1 MVNELVVTLND
12 MYLGGRGHDDLP
24 RRAAGE
30 PLLAVH
36 AEVHRELEDAVRR
49 FGEPPMD
56 LDGPGAL
63 AELRVSQAHRGEAV
77 AIAPVGFDNVD
88 RISLPAATTSPQTL
102 ERLAG
107 DVGRKIANRL
117 QELLLPRE
125 QGLDRI
131 RTEGPRRLYVDPNL
145 RNPKLYQGVFRR
157 LVDSNLVSFQLD
169 CECSV
174 GLFFVH
180 KKNGDLRMILDGRYS
195 SLRFGEADKVELASG
210 GAFSQIAVDGDDPI
224 AVAGVDIADA
234 FYNILLPPWL
244 QKYFGLPPVR
254 AGDFNLSHV
263 GEGIPVHPSQKV
275 VPCLRCPPMGWSVS
289 LWICQTLNEHI
300 SSLVPGV
307 STHNLFVDRRPA
319 PSLSDDFIHTEY
331 VDNFVSLSRSVER
344 AGDIARAV
352 GRELNRVG
360 LPTHEVEE
368 GVGGQTL
375 GWEFGSSD
383 AVIGLNPRLRW
394 RLRLG
399 IQEILRQDRCTG
411 DTLWRVIS
419 HYTSRGLIR
428 RELLSALG
436 AVYSFIRVVSC
447 VDVSWWGVG
456 IAEKDFSH
464 DQVVELSS
472 FNERWRFGR
481 DSEKSMP
488 PRAFDIGMWE
498 DETEETETS
507 TGFTE
512 PYHVQEASKGLMFK
526 EPIKVFLKPS
536 EAKFRS
542 VSKEGSGRTKDQR
555 GRDFVSPP
563 PGLSLYD
570 EPRESHSV
578 LEQES
583 VSAATCQ
590 DYERRAHYVYLGV
603 EHSRL
608 ETVAE
613 EQLHKAL
620 VTYFR
625 ERFLEGGES
634 MNARKLLAL
643 LAFAG
648 CHLGLK
654 YSSLRC
660 ATRTARG
667 GRKRAPPRSMLRLP
681 WAAGCLVIRQI
692 AQARNRVLAHLTAV
706 ALALYLMP
714 SEAISPTSHGLA
726 PPSVLSLEGSEPAF
740 GFVISTLLGSK
751 GPIAKVGVALLFGTL
766 SFVILFF
773 TVFIHELGHC
783 AGAKVVGGRAHRIL
797 LWPLG
802 GLAFVSG
809 GGGSAGDLVIALAG
823 PATHLPMYFAW
834 NELRAAAVARGAA
847 DVLVQVCAS
856 GARLQVMLAA
866 FNLLVPAYP
875 LDCSQALVAL
885 LRLCGVPAKASA
897 WFIIVCSLACLVLIV
912 CCMVR
917 LVHVPMLPSG
927 YNSMSIIMVLWLGFQ
942 TYRRPRPPTRR
953 GPGGGPAGAEGA
965 HGRPPGCGSTCRR
978 TTSRGTRCSR
988 RGTARAAARRTRP
1001 RRRRA

>member
-63 AELRVSQAHRGEAV
+63 AELRVSQAYHGEAV
-77 AIAPVGFDNVD
+77 ATAPVGFDNVD

-131 RTEGPRRLYVDPNL
+131 RTEGPRRPYVDPNL
-145 RNPKLYQGVFRR
+145 RNPKLYQRVLRR
-157 LVDSNLVSFQLD
+157 LVDSNVVSFQLD

-275 VPCLRCPPMGWSVS
+275 VPCFRCPPMGWSVS

-307 STHNLFVDRRPA
+307 STHNLLVDRRPA

-399 IQEILRQDRCTG
+399 IQEILRQDRCAG
-411 DTLWRVIS
+411 DTLRRVIS

-447 VDVSWWGVG
+447 VDASWWGVG
-456 IAEKDFSH
+456 ITEKDFSH

-481 DSEKSMP
+481 DNEKSMP

-542 VSKEGSGRTKDQR
+542 VSKEVWGGVWKRVLSKPWEREEPQVILEGRALVSCLKHLLRNSGNFRHAHIILNDSMAPLLALLM
-555 GRDFVSPP
+555 GR
-563 PGLSLYD
+563 
-570 EPRESHSV
+570 PRESHSV

-583 VSAATCQ
+583 VPAATCQ

-667 GRKRAPPRSMLRLP
+667 GRKRSPPRSLLRLP

-726 PPSVLSLEGSEPAF
+726 PPSVLLKGPRRTWSMTLRWKVGGVAGQTGVYDESLVLDSPAF
-740 GFVISTLLGSK
+740 
-751 GPIAKVGVALLFGTL
+751 
-766 SFVILFF
+766 
-773 TVFIHELGHC
+773 
-783 AGAKVVGGRAHRIL
+783 
-797 LWPLG
+797 LWREE
-802 GLAFVSG
+802 
-809 GGGSAGDLVIALAG
+809 
-823 PATHLPMYFAW
+823 T
-834 NELRAAAVARGAA
+834 RRK
-847 DVLVQVCAS
+847 
-856 GARLQVMLAA
+856 
-866 FNLLVPAYP
+866 LLVRAPTP
-875 LDCSQALVAL
+875 DEVTERNRWPTDQV
-885 LRLCGVPAKASA
+885 
-897 WFIIVCSLACLVLIV
+897 
-912 CCMVR
+912 VR
-917 LVHVPMLPSG
+917 RD
-927 YNSMSIIMVLWLGFQ
+927 
-942 TYRRPRPPTRR
+942 T
-953 GPGGGPAGAEGA
+953 E
-965 HGRPPGCGSTCRR
+965 
-978 TTSRGTRCSR
+978 
-988 RGTARAAARRTRP
+988 
-1001 RRRRA
+1001 